1 MLVGLLC
8 RSVPPFYKYPR
19 SSYVFDLGLWRPIRV
34 GHQTG
39 SRSSAPQR
47 SVRTALSAEV
57 QRGQS
62 GSVETI
68 GCSSART
75 GVDFKAALAF
85 VCETRQRRRARCEL
99 SGMPMA
105 DLTNSQ
111 DQVSQDIQDPELSQG
126 DRAAERTP
134 AVTKWRCCSTTA
146 VVDGT
151 EMHSASV
158 QVDEALM
165 GFIIGKGASTKKQ
178 IEADTGAELCIP
190 RRDEARSHNPVVVR
204 GPSQEAVDA
213 AVLQIKQILEE
224 TIQSP
229 RLQYSHF
236 ISIPLASNLTLV
248 ERVKSFRE
256 SVLTSADASSDA
268 YRGVDESI
276 FVKPAT
282 FHLTLLMLKLWN
294 EERVCM
300 AQDCLQRVMPDIHKA
315 LKGHPLAVKLA
326 GVECMQSNLQK
337 VHVLYARVEADEQA
351 SCLLQICNV
360 LTGAFVESGLVL
372 QKDQER
378 SLKLHATLMN
388 TTQRRNRGGRQTFR
402 GRIPFDARE
411 IVASFGAH
419 DWGQHQISEVQL
431 SQRFVYGENGYY
443 HCCGSIPIPSL
454 SPV

>member
-1 MLVGLLC
+1 MVVGLLC
-8 RSVPPFYKYPR
+8 RSVPPFYKHSR

-57 QRGQS
+57 RRGQS

-68 GCSSART
+68 GCSFART
-75 GVDFKAALAF
+75 GLDFKAALAF
-85 VCETRQRRRARCEL
+85 VRETRQRRRARHEL

-105 DLTNSQ
+105 DPANSQ
-111 DQVSQDIQDPELSQG
+111 DQVSQDSQDIQDPELSQG
-126 DRAAERTP
+126 DRAAERAP
-134 AVTKWRCCSTTA
+134 VVTKWRCCSTTA

-178 IEADTGAELCIP
+178 IEADTGAELCVP
-190 RRDEARSHNPVVVR
+190 RRDEAKSHNPVVVR

-248 ERVKSFRE
+248 ERVKSFCE
-256 SVLTSADASSDA
+256 SVLTSADASSDGEGFQLEVTSSHDQFTHLIGQE
-268 YRGVDESI
+268 YPLHRGVDESI

-326 GVECMQSNLQK
+326 GVECMQGNLQK
-337 VHVLYARVEADEQA
+337 AHVLYARVEADEQA

-372 QKDQER
+372 QKDQEH

-388 TTQRRNRGGRQTFR
+388 TTQRREVVRHSEGEFLLMLGR
-402 GRIPFDARE
+402 
-411 IVASFGAH
+411 
-419 DWGQHQISEVQL
+419 
-431 SQRFVYGENGYY
+431 
-443 HCCGSIPIPSL
+443 
-454 SPV
+454 

>member
-8 RSVPPFYKYPR
+8 RSVPSFYKYSR

-47 SVRTALSAEV
+47 SVRTALSAEA

-62 GSVETI
+62 GIVETI

-99 SGMPMA
+99 SGMPVA
-105 DLTNSQ
+105 DPTNSQ

-134 AVTKWRCCSTTA
+134 VVTKWRCCSTTA

-300 AQDCLQRVMPDIHKA
+300 AQECLQRVMPDIHKA

-372 QKDQER
+372 QKDQEH

-411 IVASFGAH
+411 IVASYGAH

-431 SQRFVYGENGYY
+431 SQRFVYDENGYY